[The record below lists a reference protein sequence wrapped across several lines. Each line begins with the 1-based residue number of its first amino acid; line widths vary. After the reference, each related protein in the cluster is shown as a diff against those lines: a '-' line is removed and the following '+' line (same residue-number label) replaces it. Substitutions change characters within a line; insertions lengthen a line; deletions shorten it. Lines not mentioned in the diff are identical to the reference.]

1 MNNAWYKSCTL
12 RGNLESVQKPN
23 VTDNQTNQCGDES
36 GKNEEP
42 CRNRLTCFCF

>member
-23 VTDNQTNQCGDES
+23 VTDKQINVVMKVE
-36 GKNEEP
+36 KM
-42 CRNRLTCFCF
+42 